1 MTGGGVDA
9 HTTAAAVPQARLQ
22 NLSVDGGGCCPE
34 HVAWVDETQVQARHA
49 RDRGRGSTAQRGYGA
64 AWQRLRRRKLR
75 RDPLCATCGRAA
87 EVVHHRDED
96 ARHHA
101 ENNLVSLCRACHE
114 RLHGRLRDPRRYT
127 C

>member
-1 MTGGGVDA
+1 MPHRPPRPCRKPGCK
-9 HTTAAAVPQARLQ
+9 
-22 NLSVDGGGCCPE
+22 NLSVDLGGCCAE
-34 HVAWVDETQVQARHA
+34 HLAWAQEARAHARHA
-49 RDRGRGSTAQRGYGA
+49 RDRGRGSATQRGYGA
-64 AWQRLRRRKLR
+64 AWQRIRRQTLRRE
-75 RDPLCATCGRAA
+75 PLCATCGRAA

-96 ARHHA
+96 ARHNA